1 MFKRRW
7 WRMSID
13 QKVQSFAAIIAVII
27 LVSAGFSMFTMSY
40 SLRDYGQLLD
50 ENRASQ
56 TFMEAMEAEGTAFS
70 DYASTRTESAKENL
84 QQAIQRTERAIDALP
99 FSYELIGQER
109 YARTWNIKNA
119 YQQYAALR
127 DRMLSGELSRTEF
140 LRRLNEYNQ
149 REAYLEQYSR
159 RLLQLTVE
167 AGSRAYT
174 EKLPLF
180 RALPFIFV
188 NFTLIML
195 VIVMQMGNLMKDSI
209 AKPVRELSQEAQR
222 IAESDFS
229 GEDIQVESQDELG
242 GLVTVFN
249 DMKHAMAENIETI
262 QENHR
267 MTELL
272 QQEKLENSEMEKR
285 LNANRLELL
294 KSQINPHFLFNT
306 LNMIGSMANLEDAL
320 TTEKMTQALAQLFR
334 YNLNTQEQIVPIDME
349 LRIAENYMYLQKM
362 RFGSRIR
369 YEVQV
374 PESIEHIRIP
384 SFTMQPLV
392 ENAIVHGLSK
402 KEQGGTVRVT
412 VQQDPETRLL
422 TLTIE
427 DDGLGMEEDRLAAL
441 NARMHQPD
449 ENKTA
454 RIGIG
459 LGNIYRRI
467 RTLYPEGGDL
477 RIDAKKDVG
486 TRIILTIPQEEKM
499 RTVSAAVEER
509 TVSGRHI
516 APGTM
521 EAKKQTS
528 DES

>member
-1 MFKRRW
+1 MFKRQW

-13 QKVQSFAAIIAVII
+13 RKVQSFAAVIVFII
-27 LVSAGFSMFTMSY
+27 LVSAGFAMFTMNY

-50 ENRASQ
+50 ENRACQS
-56 TFMEAMEAEGTAFS
+56 FMKAMEEEGLAFDGYVSAGTETAR
-70 DYASTRTESAKENL
+70 DTLEK
-84 QQAIQRTERAIDALP
+84 AIHRTERAIDALP
-99 FSYELIGQER
+99 FDYEIIGAER
-109 YARTWNIKNA
+109 YARTWNIRNA

-127 DRMLSGELSRTEF
+127 DEMLSDSMNRTSF
-140 LRRLNEYNQ
+140 LKHLNEYNQ
-149 REAYLEQYSR
+149 REDYLEQYSR

-167 AGSRAYT
+167 AGSSAYT

-180 RALPFIFV
+180 RVLPFIFI

-195 VIVMQMGNLMKDSI
+195 VIVVEMGSVMKESI

-222 IAESDFS
+222 IARSDFS
-229 GEDIQVESQDELG
+229 GEDIHVENRDDLGEL
-242 GLVTVFN
+242 VSIFN
-249 DMKHAMAENIETI
+249 DMKHAMEENIQTI

-306 LNMIGSMANLEDAL
+306 LNMIGSMADLEDAP
-320 TTEKMTQALAQLFR
+320 TTEKMTQSLAQLFR
-334 YNLNTQEQIVPIDME
+334 YNLNTREQIVPIEME

-362 RFGSRIR
+362 RFGSRIQ
-369 YEVQV
+369 YQV
-374 PESIEHIRIP
+374 NTPEDVSHIRIP

-402 KEQGGTVRVT
+402 KEQGGTVSVT
-412 VQQDPETRLL
+412 VTEDPTSEIVTLL
-422 TLTIE
+422 IE
-427 DDGLGMEEDRLAAL
+427 DDGLGIAEERLSAL
-441 NARMHQPD
+441 NARMHNPE

-477 RIDAKKDVG
+477 RIDAKEGVG
-486 TRIILTIPQEEKM
+486 TRITLTIPQ
-499 RTVSAAVEER
+499 
-509 TVSGRHI
+509 
-516 APGTM
+516 
-521 EAKKQTS
+521 
-528 DES
+528 

>member
-1 MFKRRW
+1 MFKRQW

-13 QKVQSFAAIIAVII
+13 RKVQSFAAVIVFII
-27 LVSAGFSMFTMSY
+27 LVSAGFAMFTMNY

-50 ENRASQ
+50 ENRACQS
-56 TFMEAMEAEGTAFS
+56 FMKAMEEEGLAFDGYVSAGTETAR
-70 DYASTRTESAKENL
+70 DTLEK
-84 QQAIQRTERAIDALP
+84 AIHRTERAIDALP
-99 FSYELIGQER
+99 FDYEIIGAER
-109 YARTWNIKNA
+109 YTRTWNIRNA
-119 YQQYAALR
+119 YQQYAAFR
-127 DRMLSGELSRTEF
+127 DEMLSDSMNRTGF
-140 LRRLNEYNQ
+140 LKHLNEYNQ
-149 REAYLEQYSR
+149 REDYLEQYSR

-167 AGSRAYT
+167 AGSSAYT

-180 RALPFIFV
+180 RVLPFIFI

-195 VIVMQMGNLMKDSI
+195 VIVVEMGSVMKESI

-222 IAESDFS
+222 IARSDFS
-229 GEDIQVESQDELG
+229 GEDIHVENRDDLGEL
-242 GLVTVFN
+242 VSIFN
-249 DMKHAMAENIETI
+249 DMKHAMEENIQTI

-306 LNMIGSMANLEDAL
+306 LNMIGSMADLEDAP
-320 TTEKMTQALAQLFR
+320 TTEKMTQSLAQLFR
-334 YNLNTQEQIVPIDME
+334 YNLNTREQIVPIDME

-362 RFGSRIR
+362 RFGSRIQ
-369 YEVQV
+369 YQV
-374 PESIEHIRIP
+374 NTPEDVSHIRIP

-402 KEQGGTVRVT
+402 KEQGGTVSVT
-412 VQQDPETRLL
+412 VTEDPTSEIVTLL
-422 TLTIE
+422 IE
-427 DDGLGMEEDRLAAL
+427 DDGLGIAEERLSAL
-441 NARMHQPD
+441 NARMHNPE

-459 LGNIYRRI
+459 LGNIYCRI

-477 RIDAKKDVG
+477 RIDAKEGVG
-486 TRIILTIPQEEKM
+486 TRITLTIPQEREG
-499 RTVSAAVEER
+499 VEPRPALEG
-509 TVSGRHI
+509 V
-516 APGTM
+516 
-521 EAKKQTS
+521 
-528 DES
+528 

>member
-1 MFKRRW
+1 MFKRQW

-13 QKVQSFAAIIAVII
+13 RKVQSFAAVIVFII
-27 LVSAGFSMFTMSY
+27 LVSAGFAMFTMNY

-50 ENRASQ
+50 ENRACQS
-56 TFMEAMEAEGTAFS
+56 FMKAMEEEGLAFDGYVSAGTETAR
-70 DYASTRTESAKENL
+70 DTLEK
-84 QQAIQRTERAIDALP
+84 AIHRTERAIDALP
-99 FSYELIGQER
+99 FDYKIIGAER
-109 YARTWNIKNA
+109 YARTWNIQNA

-127 DRMLSGELSRTEF
+127 DEMLSDSMNRTGF
-140 LRRLNEYNQ
+140 LKRLNEYNQ
-149 REAYLEQYSR
+149 REDYLEQYSR

-167 AGSRAYT
+167 AGSSAYT

-180 RALPFIFV
+180 RVLPFIFI

-195 VIVMQMGNLMKDSI
+195 VIVVEMGSVMKESI

-222 IAESDFS
+222 IARSDFS
-229 GEDIQVESQDELG
+229 GEDIHVENRDDLGEL
-242 GLVTVFN
+242 VSIFN
-249 DMKHAMAENIETI
+249 DMKHAMEENIQTI

-306 LNMIGSMANLEDAL
+306 LNMIGSMADLEDAP
-320 TTEKMTQALAQLFR
+320 TTEKMTQSLAQLFR
-334 YNLNTQEQIVPIDME
+334 YNLNTREQIVPIEME

-362 RFGSRIR
+362 RFGSRIQ
-369 YEVQV
+369 YQV
-374 PESIEHIRIP
+374 NTPEDVSHIRIP

-402 KEQGGTVRVT
+402 KEQGGTVSVT
-412 VQQDPETRLL
+412 VTEDPTSEIVTLL
-422 TLTIE
+422 IE
-427 DDGLGMEEDRLAAL
+427 DDGLGIAEERLSAL
-441 NARMHQPD
+441 NARMHNPE

-477 RIDAKKDVG
+477 NIDAKEGVG
-486 TRIILTIPQEEKM
+486 TRITLTIPQ
-499 RTVSAAVEER
+499 
-509 TVSGRHI
+509 
-516 APGTM
+516 
-521 EAKKQTS
+521 
-528 DES
+528 

>member
-1 MFKRRW
+1 MFKRQW

-13 QKVQSFAAIIAVII
+13 RKVQSFAAVIVFII
-27 LVSAGFSMFTMSY
+27 LVSAGFAMFTMNY

-50 ENRASQ
+50 ENRACQS
-56 TFMEAMEAEGTAFS
+56 FMKAMEEEGLAFDGYVSAGTETAR
-70 DYASTRTESAKENL
+70 DTLEK
-84 QQAIQRTERAIDALP
+84 AIHRTERAIDALP
-99 FSYELIGQER
+99 FDYEIIGAER
-109 YARTWNIKNA
+109 YARTWNIRNA
-119 YQQYAALR
+119 YQQYAAFR
-127 DRMLSGELSRTEF
+127 DEMLSDSMNRTGF
-140 LRRLNEYNQ
+140 LKHLNEYNQ
-149 REAYLEQYSR
+149 REDYLEQYSR

-167 AGSRAYT
+167 AGSSAYT

-180 RALPFIFV
+180 RVLPFIFI

-195 VIVMQMGNLMKDSI
+195 VIVVEMGSVMKESI

-222 IAESDFS
+222 IARSDFS
-229 GEDIQVESQDELG
+229 GEDIHVENRDDLGEL
-242 GLVTVFN
+242 VSIFN
-249 DMKHAMAENIETI
+249 DMKHAMEENIQTI

-306 LNMIGSMANLEDAL
+306 LNMIGSMADLEDAP
-320 TTEKMTQALAQLFR
+320 TTEKMTQSLAQLFR
-334 YNLNTQEQIVPIDME
+334 YNLNTREQIVPIEME

-362 RFGSRIR
+362 RFGSRIQ
-369 YEVQV
+369 YQV
-374 PESIEHIRIP
+374 NTPEDVSHIRIP

-402 KEQGGTVRVT
+402 KEQGGTVSVT
-412 VQQDPETRLL
+412 VTEDPTSEIVTLL
-422 TLTIE
+422 IE
-427 DDGLGMEEDRLAAL
+427 DDGLGIAKERLSAL
-441 NARMHQPD
+441 NARMHNPE

-459 LGNIYRRI
+459 LGNIYCRI

-477 RIDAKKDVG
+477 SIDAKEGVG
-486 TRIILTIPQEEKM
+486 TRITLTIPQ
-499 RTVSAAVEER
+499 
-509 TVSGRHI
+509 
-516 APGTM
+516 
-521 EAKKQTS
+521 
-528 DES
+528 

>member
-1 MFKRRW
+1 MFKRQW

-13 QKVQSFAAIIAVII
+13 RKVQSFAAVIVFII
-27 LVSAGFSMFTMSY
+27 LVSAGFAMFTMNY

-50 ENRASQ
+50 ENRACQS
-56 TFMEAMEAEGTAFS
+56 FMKAMEEEGLAFDGYVSAGTETAR
-70 DYASTRTESAKENL
+70 DTLEK
-84 QQAIQRTERAIDALP
+84 AIHRTERAMDALP
-99 FSYELIGQER
+99 FDYEIIGAER
-109 YARTWNIKNA
+109 YARTWNIRNA
-119 YQQYAALR
+119 YQQYATFR
-127 DRMLSGELSRTEF
+127 DEMLSDSMNRTGF
-140 LRRLNEYNQ
+140 LKHLNEYNQ
-149 REAYLEQYSR
+149 REDYLEQYSR

-167 AGSRAYT
+167 AGSSAYT

-180 RALPFIFV
+180 RVLPFIFI

-195 VIVMQMGNLMKDSI
+195 VIVVEMGSVMKESI

-222 IAESDFS
+222 IARSDFS
-229 GEDIQVESQDELG
+229 GEDIHVENRDDLGEL
-242 GLVTVFN
+242 VSIFN
-249 DMKHAMAENIETI
+249 DMKHAMEENIQTI

-306 LNMIGSMANLEDAL
+306 LNMIGSMADLEDAP
-320 TTEKMTQALAQLFR
+320 TSEKMTQSLAQLFR
-334 YNLNTQEQIVPIDME
+334 YNLNTREQIVPIDME

-362 RFGSRIR
+362 RFGSRIQ
-369 YEVQV
+369 YQV
-374 PESIEHIRIP
+374 NTPEDVSHIRIP

-402 KEQGGTVRVT
+402 KEQGGTVSVT
-412 VQQDPETRLL
+412 VTEDPTSEIVTLL
-422 TLTIE
+422 IE
-427 DDGLGMEEDRLAAL
+427 DDGLGIAEERLSAL
-441 NARMHQPD
+441 NARMHNPE

-477 RIDAKKDVG
+477 RIDAKEGVG
-486 TRIILTIPQEEKM
+486 TRITLTIPQ
-499 RTVSAAVEER
+499 
-509 TVSGRHI
+509 
-516 APGTM
+516 
-521 EAKKQTS
+521 
-528 DES
+528 

>member
-1 MFKRRW
+1 MFKRQW

-13 QKVQSFAAIIAVII
+13 RKVQSFAAVIVFII
-27 LVSAGFSMFTMSY
+27 LVSAGFAMFTMNY

-50 ENRASQ
+50 ENRACQS
-56 TFMEAMEAEGTAFS
+56 FMKAMEEEGLAFDGYVSAGTETAR
-70 DYASTRTESAKENL
+70 DTLEK
-84 QQAIQRTERAIDALP
+84 AIHRTERAIDALP
-99 FSYELIGQER
+99 FDYEIIGAER
-109 YARTWNIKNA
+109 YTRTWNIRNA
-119 YQQYAALR
+119 YQQYAAFR
-127 DRMLSGELSRTEF
+127 DEMLSDSMNRTGF
-140 LRRLNEYNQ
+140 LKHLNEYNQ
-149 REAYLEQYSR
+149 REDYLEQYSR

-167 AGSRAYT
+167 AGSSAYT

-180 RALPFIFV
+180 RVLPFIFI

-195 VIVMQMGNLMKDSI
+195 VIVVEMGSVMKESI

-222 IAESDFS
+222 IARSDFS
-229 GEDIQVESQDELG
+229 GEDIHVENRDDLGEL
-242 GLVTVFN
+242 VSIFN
-249 DMKHAMAENIETI
+249 DMKHAMEENIQTI

-306 LNMIGSMANLEDAL
+306 LNMIGSMADLEDAP
-320 TTEKMTQALAQLFR
+320 TTEKMTQSLAQLFR
-334 YNLNTQEQIVPIDME
+334 YNLNTREQIVPIDME

-362 RFGSRIR
+362 RFGSRIQ
-369 YEVQV
+369 YQV
-374 PESIEHIRIP
+374 NTPEDISHIRIP

-402 KEQGGTVRVT
+402 KEQGGTVSVT
-412 VQQDPETRLL
+412 VTEDPTSEIVTLL
-422 TLTIE
+422 IE
-427 DDGLGMEEDRLAAL
+427 DDGLGIAEERLSAL
-441 NARMHQPD
+441 NARMHNPE

-459 LGNIYRRI
+459 LGNIYCRI

-477 RIDAKKDVG
+477 RIDAKEGVG
-486 TRIILTIPQEEKM
+486 TRITLTIPQEREG
-499 RTVSAAVEER
+499 VEPRPALEG
-509 TVSGRHI
+509 V
-516 APGTM
+516 
-521 EAKKQTS
+521 
-528 DES
+528 

>member
-1 MFKRRW
+1 
-7 WRMSID
+7 MSID
-13 QKVQSFAAIIAVII
+13 RKVQSFAAVIVFII
-27 LVSAGFSMFTMSY
+27 LVSAGFAMFTMNY

-50 ENRASQ
+50 ENRACQS
-56 TFMEAMEAEGTAFS
+56 FMKAMEEEGLAFDGYVSAGTETAR
-70 DYASTRTESAKENL
+70 DTLEK
-84 QQAIQRTERAIDALP
+84 AIHRTERAIDALP
-99 FSYELIGQER
+99 FDYEIIGAER
-109 YARTWNIKNA
+109 YARTWNIRNA
-119 YQQYAALR
+119 YQQYAAFR
-127 DRMLSGELSRTEF
+127 DEMLSDSMNRTGF
-140 LRRLNEYNQ
+140 LKHLNEYNQ
-149 REAYLEQYSR
+149 REDYLEQYSR

-167 AGSRAYT
+167 AGSSAYT

-180 RALPFIFV
+180 RVLPFIFI

-195 VIVMQMGNLMKDSI
+195 VIVVEMGSVMKESI

-222 IAESDFS
+222 IARSDFS
-229 GEDIQVESQDELG
+229 GEDIHVENRDDLGEL
-242 GLVTVFN
+242 VSIFN
-249 DMKHAMAENIETI
+249 DMKHAMEENIQTI

-306 LNMIGSMANLEDAL
+306 LNMIGSMADLEDAP
-320 TTEKMTQALAQLFR
+320 TTEKMTQSLAQLFR
-334 YNLNTQEQIVPIDME
+334 YNLNTREQIVPIEME

-362 RFGSRIR
+362 RFGSRIQ
-369 YEVQV
+369 YQV
-374 PESIEHIRIP
+374 NTPEDVSHIRIP

-402 KEQGGTVRVT
+402 KEQGGTVSVT
-412 VQQDPETRLL
+412 VTEDPTSEIVTLL
-422 TLTIE
+422 IE
-427 DDGLGMEEDRLAAL
+427 DDGLGIAEERLSAL
-441 NARMHQPD
+441 NARMHNPE

-477 RIDAKKDVG
+477 RIDAKEGVG
-486 TRIILTIPQEEKM
+486 TRITLTIPQ
-499 RTVSAAVEER
+499 
-509 TVSGRHI
+509 
-516 APGTM
+516 
-521 EAKKQTS
+521 
-528 DES
+528 

>member
-1 MFKRRW
+1 MFKRQW

-13 QKVQSFAAIIAVII
+13 RKVQSFAAVIVFII
-27 LVSAGFSMFTMSY
+27 LVSAGFAMFTMNY

-50 ENRASQ
+50 ENRACQS
-56 TFMEAMEAEGTAFS
+56 FMKAMEEEGLAFDGYVSAGTETAR
-70 DYASTRTESAKENL
+70 DTLEK
-84 QQAIQRTERAIDALP
+84 AIHRTERAIDALP
-99 FSYELIGQER
+99 FDYEIIGAER
-109 YARTWNIKNA
+109 YARTWNIQNA

-127 DRMLSGELSRTEF
+127 DEMLSDSMNRTVF
-140 LRRLNEYNQ
+140 LKRLNEYNQ
-149 REAYLEQYSR
+149 REDYLEQYSR

-167 AGSRAYT
+167 AGSSAYT

-180 RALPFIFV
+180 RVLPFIFI

-195 VIVMQMGNLMKDSI
+195 VIVVEMGSVMKESI

-222 IAESDFS
+222 IARSDFS
-229 GEDIQVESQDELG
+229 GEDIHVENRDDLGEL
-242 GLVTVFN
+242 VSIFN
-249 DMKHAMAENIETI
+249 DMKHAMEENIQTI

-306 LNMIGSMANLEDAL
+306 LNMIGSMADLEDAP
-320 TTEKMTQALAQLFR
+320 TTEKMTQSLAQLFR
-334 YNLNTQEQIVPIDME
+334 YNLNTREQIVPIDME

-362 RFGSRIR
+362 RFGSRIQ
-369 YEVQV
+369 YQV
-374 PESIEHIRIP
+374 NTPEDVSHIRIP

-402 KEQGGTVRVT
+402 KEQGGTVSVT
-412 VQQDPETRLL
+412 VTEDPTSEIVTLL
-422 TLTIE
+422 IE
-427 DDGLGMEEDRLAAL
+427 DDGLGIAEERLSAL
-441 NARMHQPD
+441 NARMHNPE

-477 RIDAKKDVG
+477 RIDAKEGVG
-486 TRIILTIPQEEKM
+486 TRITLTIPQ
-499 RTVSAAVEER
+499 
-509 TVSGRHI
+509 
-516 APGTM
+516 
-521 EAKKQTS
+521 
-528 DES
+528 

>member
-1 MFKRRW
+1 MFKRQW

-13 QKVQSFAAIIAVII
+13 RKVQSFAAVIVFII
-27 LVSAGFSMFTMSY
+27 LVSAGFAMFTMNY

-50 ENRASQ
+50 ENRACQS
-56 TFMEAMEAEGTAFS
+56 FMKAMEEEGLAFDGYVSAGTETAR
-70 DYASTRTESAKENL
+70 DTLEK
-84 QQAIQRTERAIDALP
+84 AIHRTERAIDALP
-99 FSYELIGQER
+99 FDYEIIGAER
-109 YARTWNIKNA
+109 YARTWNIRNA
-119 YQQYAALR
+119 YQQYAAFR
-127 DRMLSGELSRTEF
+127 DEMLSDSMNRTGF
-140 LRRLNEYNQ
+140 LKRLNEYNQ
-149 REAYLEQYSR
+149 REDYLEQYSR

-167 AGSRAYT
+167 AGSSAYT

-180 RALPFIFV
+180 RVLPFIFI

-195 VIVMQMGNLMKDSI
+195 VIVVEMGSVMKESI

-222 IAESDFS
+222 IARSDFS
-229 GEDIQVESQDELG
+229 GEDIHVENRDDLGEL
-242 GLVTVFN
+242 VSIFN
-249 DMKHAMAENIETI
+249 DMKHAMEENIQTI

-306 LNMIGSMANLEDAL
+306 LNMIGSMADLEDAP
-320 TTEKMTQALAQLFR
+320 TTEKMTQSLAQLFR
-334 YNLNTQEQIVPIDME
+334 YNLNTREQIVPIEME

-362 RFGSRIR
+362 RFGSRIQ
-369 YEVQV
+369 YQV
-374 PESIEHIRIP
+374 NTPEDVSHIRIP

-402 KEQGGTVRVT
+402 KEQGGTVSITVT
-412 VQQDPETRLL
+412 EDPTSEIVTLL
-422 TLTIE
+422 IE
-427 DDGLGMEEDRLAAL
+427 DDGLGIAEERLSAL
-441 NARMHQPD
+441 NARMHNPE

-477 RIDAKKDVG
+477 RIDAKEGVG
-486 TRIILTIPQEEKM
+486 TRITLTIPQ
-499 RTVSAAVEER
+499 
-509 TVSGRHI
+509 
-516 APGTM
+516 
-521 EAKKQTS
+521 
-528 DES
+528 

>member
-1 MFKRRW
+1 MFKRQW

-13 QKVQSFAAIIAVII
+13 RKVQSFAAVIVFII
-27 LVSAGFSMFTMSY
+27 LVSAGFAMFTMNY

-50 ENRASQ
+50 ENRACQS
-56 TFMEAMEAEGTAFS
+56 FMKAMEEEGLAFDGYVSAGTETAR
-70 DYASTRTESAKENL
+70 DTLEK
-84 QQAIQRTERAIDALP
+84 AIHRTERAIDALP
-99 FSYELIGQER
+99 FDYEIIGAER
-109 YARTWNIKNA
+109 YARTWNIRNA
-119 YQQYAALR
+119 YRQYAAFR
-127 DRMLSGELSRTEF
+127 DEMLSDSMNRTGF
-140 LRRLNEYNQ
+140 LKHLNEYNQ
-149 REAYLEQYSR
+149 REDYLEQYSR

-167 AGSRAYT
+167 AGSSAYT

-180 RALPFIFV
+180 RVLPFIFI

-195 VIVMQMGNLMKDSI
+195 VIVVEMGSVMKESI

-222 IAESDFS
+222 IARSDFS
-229 GEDIQVESQDELG
+229 GEDIHVENRDDLGEL
-242 GLVTVFN
+242 VSIFN
-249 DMKHAMAENIETI
+249 DMKHAMEENIKTI

-306 LNMIGSMANLEDAL
+306 LNMIGSMADLEDAP
-320 TTEKMTQALAQLFR
+320 TTEKMTQSLAQLFR
-334 YNLNTQEQIVPIDME
+334 YNLNTREQIVPIEME

-362 RFGSRIR
+362 RFGSRIQ
-369 YEVQV
+369 YQV
-374 PESIEHIRIP
+374 NTPEDVSHIRIP

-402 KEQGGTVRVT
+402 KEQGGTVSVT
-412 VQQDPETRLL
+412 VTEDPTSEIVTLL
-422 TLTIE
+422 IE
-427 DDGLGMEEDRLAAL
+427 DDGLGIAEERLSAL
-441 NARMHQPD
+441 NARMHNPE

-459 LGNIYRRI
+459 LGNTYRRI

-477 RIDAKKDVG
+477 RIDAKEGVG
-486 TRIILTIPQEEKM
+486 TRITLTIPQ
-499 RTVSAAVEER
+499 
-509 TVSGRHI
+509 
-516 APGTM
+516 
-521 EAKKQTS
+521 
-528 DES
+528 

>member
-1 MFKRRW
+1 MFKRQW

-13 QKVQSFAAIIAVII
+13 RKVQSFAAVIVFII
-27 LVSAGFSMFTMSY
+27 LVSAGFAMFTMNY

-50 ENRASQ
+50 ENRACQS
-56 TFMEAMEAEGTAFS
+56 FMKAMEEEGLAFDGYVSAGTETAR
-70 DYASTRTESAKENL
+70 DTLEK
-84 QQAIQRTERAIDALP
+84 AIHRTERAMDALP
-99 FSYELIGQER
+99 FDYEIIGAER
-109 YARTWNIKNA
+109 YARTWNIRNA
-119 YQQYAALR
+119 YQQYAAFR
-127 DRMLSGELSRTEF
+127 DEMLSDSMNRTGF
-140 LRRLNEYNQ
+140 LKHLNEYNQ
-149 REAYLEQYSR
+149 REDYLEQYSR

-167 AGSRAYT
+167 AGSSAYT

-180 RALPFIFV
+180 RVLPFIFI

-195 VIVMQMGNLMKDSI
+195 VIVVEMGNVMKESI
-209 AKPVRELSQEAQR
+209 AKPVRELSQEAQC
-222 IAESDFS
+222 IARSDFS
-229 GEDIQVESQDELG
+229 GEDIRVENQDELG
-242 GLVTVFN
+242 ELVSIFN
-249 DMKHAMAENIETI
+249 DMKHAMEENIQTI

-306 LNMIGSMANLEDAL
+306 LNMIGSMADLEDAP
-320 TTEKMTQALAQLFR
+320 TTEKMTQSLAQLFR
-334 YNLNTQEQIVPIDME
+334 YNLNTREQIVPIDME

-362 RFGSRIR
+362 RFGSRIQ
-369 YEVQV
+369 YQV
-374 PESIEHIRIP
+374 NTPEDVSHIRIP

-402 KEQGGTVRVT
+402 KEQGGTVSVT
-412 VQQDPETRLL
+412 VTEDPTSEIVTLL
-422 TLTIE
+422 IE
-427 DDGLGMEEDRLAAL
+427 DDGLGIAEERLSAL
-441 NARMHQPD
+441 NARMHNPE

-477 RIDAKKDVG
+477 RIDAKEGVG
-486 TRIILTIPQEEKM
+486 TRITLTIPQ
-499 RTVSAAVEER
+499 
-509 TVSGRHI
+509 
-516 APGTM
+516 
-521 EAKKQTS
+521 
-528 DES
+528 

>member
-1 MFKRRW
+1 MFKRQW

-13 QKVQSFAAIIAVII
+13 RKVQSFAAVIVFII
-27 LVSAGFSMFTMSY
+27 LVSAGFAMFTMNY

-50 ENRASQ
+50 ENRACQS
-56 TFMEAMEAEGTAFS
+56 FMKAMEEEGLAFDGYVSAGTETAR
-70 DYASTRTESAKENL
+70 DTLEK
-84 QQAIQRTERAIDALP
+84 AIHRTERAMDALP
-99 FSYELIGQER
+99 FDYEIIGAER
-109 YARTWNIKNA
+109 YARTWNIRNA
-119 YQQYAALR
+119 YQQYAAFR
-127 DRMLSGELSRTEF
+127 DEMLSDSMNRTGF
-140 LRRLNEYNQ
+140 LKHLNEYNQ
-149 REAYLEQYSR
+149 REDYLEQYSR

-167 AGSRAYT
+167 AGSSAYT

-180 RALPFIFV
+180 RVLPFIFI

-195 VIVMQMGNLMKDSI
+195 VIVVEMGSVMKESI

-222 IAESDFS
+222 IARSDFS
-229 GEDIQVESQDELG
+229 GEDIHVENRDDLGEL
-242 GLVTVFN
+242 VSIFN
-249 DMKHAMAENIETI
+249 DMKHAMEENIQTI

-306 LNMIGSMANLEDAL
+306 LNMIGSMADLEDAP
-320 TTEKMTQALAQLFR
+320 TTEKMTQSLAQLFR
-334 YNLNTQEQIVPIDME
+334 YNLNTREQIVPIDME

-362 RFGSRIR
+362 RFGSRIQ
-369 YEVQV
+369 YQV
-374 PESIEHIRIP
+374 NTPEDVSHIRIP

-402 KEQGGTVRVT
+402 KEQGGTVSVT
-412 VQQDPETRLL
+412 VTEDPTSEIVTLL
-422 TLTIE
+422 IE
-427 DDGLGMEEDRLAAL
+427 DDGLGIAEERLSAL
-441 NARMHQPD
+441 NARMHNPE

-459 LGNIYRRI
+459 LGNIYCRI

-477 RIDAKKDVG
+477 RIDAKEGVG
-486 TRIILTIPQEEKM
+486 TRITLTIPQ
-499 RTVSAAVEER
+499 
-509 TVSGRHI
+509 
-516 APGTM
+516 
-521 EAKKQTS
+521 
-528 DES
+528 

>member
-1 MFKRRW
+1 MFKRQW

-13 QKVQSFAAIIAVII
+13 RKVQSFAAVIVFII
-27 LVSAGFSMFTMSY
+27 LVSAGFAMFTMNY

-50 ENRASQ
+50 ENRACQ
-56 TFMEAMEAEGTAFS
+56 FFMKAMEEEGLAFDGYVSAGTETAR
-70 DYASTRTESAKENL
+70 DTLEK
-84 QQAIQRTERAIDALP
+84 AIHRTERAIDALP
-99 FSYELIGQER
+99 FDYEIIGAER
-109 YARTWNIKNA
+109 YARTWNIRNA
-119 YQQYAALR
+119 YQQYAAFR
-127 DRMLSGELSRTEF
+127 DEMLSDSMNRTGF
-140 LRRLNEYNQ
+140 LKHLNEYNQ
-149 REAYLEQYSR
+149 REDYLEQYSR

-167 AGSRAYT
+167 AGSSAYT

-180 RALPFIFV
+180 RVLPFIFI

-195 VIVMQMGNLMKDSI
+195 VIVVEMGSVMKESI

-222 IAESDFS
+222 IARSDFS
-229 GEDIQVESQDELG
+229 GEDIHVENRDDLGEL
-242 GLVTVFN
+242 VSIFN
-249 DMKHAMAENIETI
+249 DMKHAMEENIQTI

-306 LNMIGSMANLEDAL
+306 LNMIGSMADLEDAP
-320 TTEKMTQALAQLFR
+320 TTEKMTQSLAQLFR
-334 YNLNTQEQIVPIDME
+334 YNLNTREQIVPIDME

-362 RFGSRIR
+362 RFGSRIQ
-369 YEVQV
+369 YQV
-374 PESIEHIRIP
+374 NTPEDVSHIRIP

-402 KEQGGTVRVT
+402 KEQGGTVSVT
-412 VQQDPETRLL
+412 VTEDPTSEIVTLL
-422 TLTIE
+422 IE
-427 DDGLGMEEDRLAAL
+427 DDGLGIAEERLSAL
-441 NARMHQPD
+441 NARMHNPE

-459 LGNIYRRI
+459 LGNIYCRI

-477 RIDAKKDVG
+477 RIDAKEGVG
-486 TRIILTIPQEEKM
+486 TRITLTIPQ
-499 RTVSAAVEER
+499 
-509 TVSGRHI
+509 
-516 APGTM
+516 
-521 EAKKQTS
+521 
-528 DES
+528 

>member
-1 MFKRRW
+1 MFKRQW

-13 QKVQSFAAIIAVII
+13 RKVQSFAAVIVFII
-27 LVSAGFSMFTMSY
+27 LVSAGFAMFTMNY

-50 ENRASQ
+50 ENRACQS
-56 TFMEAMEAEGTAFS
+56 FMKAMEEEGLAFDGYVSAGTETAR
-70 DYASTRTESAKENL
+70 DTLEK
-84 QQAIQRTERAIDALP
+84 AIHRTERAIDALP
-99 FSYELIGQER
+99 FDYEIIGAER
-109 YARTWNIKNA
+109 YARTWNIRNA
-119 YQQYAALR
+119 YQQYAAFR
-127 DRMLSGELSRTEF
+127 DEMLSDSMNRTGF
-140 LRRLNEYNQ
+140 LKRLNEYNQ
-149 REAYLEQYSR
+149 REDYLEQYSR

-167 AGSRAYT
+167 AGSSAYT

-180 RALPFIFV
+180 RVLPFIFI

-195 VIVMQMGNLMKDSI
+195 VIVVEMGSVMKESI

-222 IAESDFS
+222 IARSDFS
-229 GEDIQVESQDELG
+229 GEDIHVENRDDLGEL
-242 GLVTVFN
+242 VSIFN
-249 DMKHAMAENIETI
+249 DMKHAMEENIQTI

-306 LNMIGSMANLEDAL
+306 LNMIGSMADLEDAP
-320 TTEKMTQALAQLFR
+320 TTEKMTQSLAQLFR
-334 YNLNTQEQIVPIDME
+334 YNLNTREQIVPIEME

-362 RFGSRIR
+362 RFGSRIQ
-369 YEVQV
+369 YQV
-374 PESIEHIRIP
+374 NTPEDVSHIRIP

-402 KEQGGTVRVT
+402 KEQGGTVSVT
-412 VQQDPETRLL
+412 VTEDPTSEIVTLL
-422 TLTIE
+422 IE
-427 DDGLGMEEDRLAAL
+427 DDGLGIAEERLSAL
-441 NARMHQPD
+441 NARMHNPE

-477 RIDAKKDVG
+477 SIDAKEGVG
-486 TRIILTIPQEEKM
+486 TRITLTIPQ
-499 RTVSAAVEER
+499 
-509 TVSGRHI
+509 
-516 APGTM
+516 
-521 EAKKQTS
+521 
-528 DES
+528 

>member
-1 MFKRRW
+1 MFKRQW

-13 QKVQSFAAIIAVII
+13 RKVQSFAAVIVFII
-27 LVSAGFSMFTMSY
+27 LVSAGFAMFTMNY

-50 ENRASQ
+50 ENRACQS
-56 TFMEAMEAEGTAFS
+56 FMKAMEEEGLAFDGYVSAGTETAR
-70 DYASTRTESAKENL
+70 DTLEK
-84 QQAIQRTERAIDALP
+84 AIHRTERAIDALP
-99 FSYELIGQER
+99 FDYEIIGAER
-109 YARTWNIKNA
+109 YARTWNIRNA
-119 YQQYAALR
+119 YQQYAAFR
-127 DRMLSGELSRTEF
+127 DEMLSDSMNRTGF
-140 LRRLNEYNQ
+140 LKHLNEYNQ
-149 REAYLEQYSR
+149 REDYLEQYSR

-167 AGSRAYT
+167 AGSSAYT

-180 RALPFIFV
+180 RVLPFIFI

-195 VIVMQMGNLMKDSI
+195 VIVVEMGSVMKESI

-222 IAESDFS
+222 IARSDFS
-229 GEDIQVESQDELG
+229 GEDIHVENRDDLGEL
-242 GLVTVFN
+242 VSIFN
-249 DMKHAMAENIETI
+249 DMKHAMEENIQTI

-306 LNMIGSMANLEDAL
+306 LNMIGSMADLEDAP
-320 TTEKMTQALAQLFR
+320 TTEKMTQSLAQLFR
-334 YNLNTQEQIVPIDME
+334 YNLNTREQIVPIDME

-362 RFGSRIR
+362 RFGSRIQ
-369 YEVQV
+369 YQV
-374 PESIEHIRIP
+374 NTPEDISHIRIP

-402 KEQGGTVRVT
+402 KEQGGTVSVT
-412 VQQDPETRLL
+412 VTEDPTSEIVTLL
-422 TLTIE
+422 IE
-427 DDGLGMEEDRLAAL
+427 DDGLGIAEERLSAL
-441 NARMHQPD
+441 NARMHNPE

-459 LGNIYRRI
+459 LGNIYCRI

-477 RIDAKKDVG
+477 RIDAKEGVG
-486 TRIILTIPQEEKM
+486 TRITLTIPQEREG
-499 RTVSAAVEER
+499 VEPRPALEG
-509 TVSGRHI
+509 V
-516 APGTM
+516 
-521 EAKKQTS
+521 
-528 DES
+528 

>member
-1 MFKRRW
+1 MFKRQW

-13 QKVQSFAAIIAVII
+13 RKVQSFAAVIVFII
-27 LVSAGFSMFTMSY
+27 LVSAGFAMFTMNY

-50 ENRASQ
+50 ENRACQS
-56 TFMEAMEAEGTAFS
+56 FMKAMEEEGLAFDGYVSAGTETAR
-70 DYASTRTESAKENL
+70 DTLEK
-84 QQAIQRTERAIDALP
+84 AIHRTERAIDALP
-99 FSYELIGQER
+99 FDYEIIGAER
-109 YARTWNIKNA
+109 YARTWNIRNA
-119 YQQYAALR
+119 YQQYAAFR
-127 DRMLSGELSRTEF
+127 DEMLSDSMNRTGF
-140 LRRLNEYNQ
+140 LKHLNEYNQ
-149 REAYLEQYSR
+149 REDYLEQYSR

-167 AGSRAYT
+167 AGSSAYT

-180 RALPFIFV
+180 RVLPFIFI

-195 VIVMQMGNLMKDSI
+195 VIVVEMGSVMKESI

-222 IAESDFS
+222 IARSDFS
-229 GEDIQVESQDELG
+229 GEDIHVENRDDLGEL
-242 GLVTVFN
+242 VSIFN
-249 DMKHAMAENIETI
+249 DMKHAMEENIQTI

-306 LNMIGSMANLEDAL
+306 LNMIGSMADLEGAP
-320 TTEKMTQALAQLFR
+320 TTEKMTQSLAQLFR
-334 YNLNTQEQIVPIDME
+334 YNLNTREQIVPIEME

-362 RFGSRIR
+362 RFGSR
-369 YEVQV
+369 VQYQV
-374 PESIEHIRIP
+374 NTPEDVSHIRIP

-402 KEQGGTVRVT
+402 KEQGGTVSVT
-412 VQQDPETRLL
+412 VTEDPASEIVTLL
-422 TLTIE
+422 IE
-427 DDGLGMEEDRLAAL
+427 DDGLGIAEERLSAL
-441 NARMHQPD
+441 NARMHNPE

-477 RIDAKKDVG
+477 RIDAEEGVG
-486 TRIILTIPQEEKM
+486 TRITLTIPQ
-499 RTVSAAVEER
+499 
-509 TVSGRHI
+509 
-516 APGTM
+516 
-521 EAKKQTS
+521 
-528 DES
+528 

>member
-1 MFKRRW
+1 MFKRQW

-13 QKVQSFAAIIAVII
+13 RKVQSFAAVIVFII
-27 LVSAGFSMFTMSY
+27 LVSAGFAMFTMNY

-50 ENRASQ
+50 ENRACQS
-56 TFMEAMEAEGTAFS
+56 FMKAMEEEGLAFDGYVSAGTETAR
-70 DYASTRTESAKENL
+70 DTLEK
-84 QQAIQRTERAIDALP
+84 AIHRTERAIDALP
-99 FSYELIGQER
+99 FDYEIIGAER
-109 YARTWNIKNA
+109 YARTWNIRNA

-127 DRMLSGELSRTEF
+127 DEMLSDSMNRTSF
-140 LRRLNEYNQ
+140 LKHLNEYNQ
-149 REAYLEQYSR
+149 REDYLEQYSR

-167 AGSRAYT
+167 AGSSAYT

-180 RALPFIFV
+180 RVLPFIFI

-195 VIVMQMGNLMKDSI
+195 VIVVEMGSVMKESI

-222 IAESDFS
+222 IARSDFS
-229 GEDIQVESQDELG
+229 GEDIHVENRDDLGEL
-242 GLVTVFN
+242 VSIFN
-249 DMKHAMAENIETI
+249 DMKHAMEENIQTI

-306 LNMIGSMANLEDAL
+306 LNMIGSMADLEDAP
-320 TTEKMTQALAQLFR
+320 TTEKMTQSLAQLFR
-334 YNLNTQEQIVPIDME
+334 YNLNTREQIVPIDME

-362 RFGSRIR
+362 RFGSRIQ
-369 YEVQV
+369 YQV
-374 PESIEHIRIP
+374 NTPEDVSHIRIP

-402 KEQGGTVRVT
+402 KEQGGTVSVT
-412 VQQDPETRLL
+412 VTEDPTTEIVTLL
-422 TLTIE
+422 IE
-427 DDGLGMEEDRLAAL
+427 DDGLGISEERLSAL
-441 NARMHQPD
+441 NARMHNPE

-477 RIDAKKDVG
+477 SIDAKEGVG
-486 TRIILTIPQEEKM
+486 TRITLTIPQ
-499 RTVSAAVEER
+499 
-509 TVSGRHI
+509 
-516 APGTM
+516 
-521 EAKKQTS
+521 
-528 DES
+528 

>member
-1 MFKRRW
+1 MFKRQW

-13 QKVQSFAAIIAVII
+13 RKVQSFAAVIVFII
-27 LVSAGFSMFTMSY
+27 LVSAGFAMFTMNY

-50 ENRASQ
+50 ENRACQS
-56 TFMEAMEAEGTAFS
+56 FMKAMEEEGLAFDGYVSAGTETAR
-70 DYASTRTESAKENL
+70 DTLEK
-84 QQAIQRTERAIDALP
+84 AIHRTERAIDALP
-99 FSYELIGQER
+99 FDYEIIGAER
-109 YARTWNIKNA
+109 YARTWNIRNA
-119 YQQYAALR
+119 YQQYAAFR
-127 DRMLSGELSRTEF
+127 DEMLSDSMNRTGF
-140 LRRLNEYNQ
+140 LKHLNEYNQ
-149 REAYLEQYSR
+149 REDYLEQYSR

-167 AGSRAYT
+167 AGSSAYT

-180 RALPFIFV
+180 RVLPFIFI

-195 VIVMQMGNLMKDSI
+195 VIVVEMGSVMKESI

-222 IAESDFS
+222 IARSDFS
-229 GEDIQVESQDELG
+229 GEDIHVENRDDLGEL
-242 GLVTVFN
+242 VSIFN
-249 DMKHAMAENIETI
+249 DMKHAMEENIQTI

-306 LNMIGSMANLEDAL
+306 LNMIGSMADLEDAP
-320 TTEKMTQALAQLFR
+320 TTEKMTQSLAQLFR
-334 YNLNTQEQIVPIDME
+334 YNLNTREQIVPIDME

-362 RFGSRIR
+362 RFGSRIQ
-369 YEVQV
+369 YQV
-374 PESIEHIRIP
+374 NTPEDVSHIRIP

-402 KEQGGTVRVT
+402 KEQGGTVSVT
-412 VQQDPETRLL
+412 VTEDPTTEIVTLL
-422 TLTIE
+422 IE
-427 DDGLGMEEDRLAAL
+427 DDGLGISEERLSAL
-441 NARMHQPD
+441 NARMHNPE

-477 RIDAKKDVG
+477 SIDAKEGVG
-486 TRIILTIPQEEKM
+486 TRITLTIPQ
-499 RTVSAAVEER
+499 
-509 TVSGRHI
+509 
-516 APGTM
+516 
-521 EAKKQTS
+521 
-528 DES
+528 

>member
-1 MFKRRW
+1 MFKRQW

-13 QKVQSFAAIIAVII
+13 RKVQSFAAVIVFII
-27 LVSAGFSMFTMSY
+27 LVSAGFAMFTMNY

-50 ENRASQ
+50 ENRACQS
-56 TFMEAMEAEGTAFS
+56 FMKAMEEEGLAFDGYVSAGTETAR
-70 DYASTRTESAKENL
+70 DTLEK
-84 QQAIQRTERAIDALP
+84 AIHRTERAIDALP
-99 FSYELIGQER
+99 FDYEIIGAER
-109 YARTWNIKNA
+109 YARTWNIQNA

-127 DRMLSGELSRTEF
+127 DEMLSDSMNRTGF
-140 LRRLNEYNQ
+140 LKRLNEYNQ
-149 REAYLEQYSR
+149 REDYLEQYSR

-167 AGSRAYT
+167 AGSSAYT

-180 RALPFIFV
+180 RVLPFIFI

-195 VIVMQMGNLMKDSI
+195 VIVVEMGSVMKESI

-222 IAESDFS
+222 IARSDFS
-229 GEDIQVESQDELG
+229 GEDIHVENRDDLGEL
-242 GLVTVFN
+242 VSIFN
-249 DMKHAMAENIETI
+249 DMKHAMEENIQTI

-306 LNMIGSMANLEDAL
+306 LNMIGSMADLEDAP
-320 TTEKMTQALAQLFR
+320 TTEKMTQSLAQLFR
-334 YNLNTQEQIVPIDME
+334 YNLNTREQIVPIEME

-362 RFGSRIR
+362 RFGSRIQ
-369 YEVQV
+369 YQV
-374 PESIEHIRIP
+374 NTPEDVSHIRIP

-402 KEQGGTVRVT
+402 KEQGGTVSVT
-412 VQQDPETRLL
+412 VTENPTSEIVTLL
-422 TLTIE
+422 IE
-427 DDGLGMEEDRLAAL
+427 DDGLGIAEERLSAL
-441 NARMHQPD
+441 NARMHNPE

-477 RIDAKKDVG
+477 RIDAKEGVG
-486 TRIILTIPQEEKM
+486 TRITLTIPQ
-499 RTVSAAVEER
+499 
-509 TVSGRHI
+509 
-516 APGTM
+516 
-521 EAKKQTS
+521 
-528 DES
+528 

>member
-1 MFKRRW
+1 MFKRQW

-13 QKVQSFAAIIAVII
+13 RKVQSFAAVIVFII
-27 LVSAGFSMFTMSY
+27 LVSAGFAMFTMSY

-50 ENRASQ
+50 ENRACQS
-56 TFMEAMEAEGTAFS
+56 FMKAMEDEGHAFAG
-70 DYASTRTESAKENL
+70 YASAGTETARDTLEK
-84 QQAIQRTERAIDALP
+84 AIHRTERSIDVLP
-99 FSYELIGQER
+99 FNYEVIGAER

-119 YQQYAALR
+119 YHQYATFR
-127 DRMLSGELSRTEF
+127 DEMLSDSRNRTDF
-140 LRRLNEYNQ
+140 LKQLNEYNQ
-149 REAYLEQYSR
+149 REDYLEQYSR

-167 AGSRAYT
+167 AGSSAYT

-180 RALPFIFV
+180 RVLPFIFI

-195 VIVMQMGNLMKDSI
+195 VIVVEMGNMMKESI

-222 IAESDFS
+222 IARSDFS
-229 GEDIQVESQDELG
+229 GEDIHVENRDDLGEL
-242 GLVTVFN
+242 VSIFN
-249 DMKHAMAENIETI
+249 DMKHAMEENLQTI

-306 LNMIGSMANLEDAL
+306 LNMIGSKADLEDAP
-320 TTEKMTQALAQLFR
+320 TTERMTQSLAQLFR
-334 YNLNTQEQIVPIDME
+334 YNLNTREQIVPIEME

-362 RFGSRIR
+362 RFGSRIQ
-369 YEVQV
+369 YQV
-374 PESIEHIRIP
+374 NAPEDISQIRIP

-402 KEQGGTVRVT
+402 KEQGGTVSVT
-412 VQQDPETRLL
+412 VTENPTTQIVTLL
-422 TLTIE
+422 IE
-427 DDGLGMEEDRLAAL
+427 DDGLGIAEERLSAL
-441 NARMHQPD
+441 NARIHNPE

-467 RTLYPEGGDL
+467 RTLYPEHGDL
-477 RIDAKKDVG
+477 SIDAKEGVG
-486 TRIILTIPQEEKM
+486 TRIVLTIPQ
-499 RTVSAAVEER
+499 
-509 TVSGRHI
+509 
-516 APGTM
+516 
-521 EAKKQTS
+521 
-528 DES
+528 

>member
-1 MFKRRW
+1 MFKRQW

-13 QKVQSFAAIIAVII
+13 RKVQSFAAVIVFII
-27 LVSAGFSMFTMSY
+27 LVSAGFAMFTMNY

-50 ENRASQ
+50 ENRACQS
-56 TFMEAMEAEGTAFS
+56 FMKAMEEEGLAFDGYVSAGTETAR
-70 DYASTRTESAKENL
+70 DTLEK
-84 QQAIQRTERAIDALP
+84 AIHRTERAIDALP
-99 FSYELIGQER
+99 FDYEIIGAER
-109 YARTWNIKNA
+109 YARTWNIRNA
-119 YQQYAALR
+119 YQQYAAFR
-127 DRMLSGELSRTEF
+127 DEMLSDSMNRTGF
-140 LRRLNEYNQ
+140 LKHLNEYNQ
-149 REAYLEQYSR
+149 REDYLEQYSR

-167 AGSRAYT
+167 AGSSAYT

-180 RALPFIFV
+180 RVLPFIFI

-195 VIVMQMGNLMKDSI
+195 VIVVEMGSVMKESI

-222 IAESDFS
+222 IARSDFS
-229 GEDIQVESQDELG
+229 GEDIHVENRDDLGEL
-242 GLVTVFN
+242 VSIFN
-249 DMKHAMAENIETI
+249 DMKHAMEENIQTI

-285 LNANRLELL
+285 LNVNRLELL

-306 LNMIGSMANLEDAL
+306 LNMIGSMADLEDAP
-320 TTEKMTQALAQLFR
+320 TTEKMTQSLAQLFR
-334 YNLNTQEQIVPIDME
+334 YNLNTREQIVPIEME

-362 RFGSRIR
+362 RFGSRIQ
-369 YEVQV
+369 YQV
-374 PESIEHIRIP
+374 NTPEDVSHIRIP

-402 KEQGGTVRVT
+402 KEQGGTVSVT
-412 VQQDPETRLL
+412 VTEDPTSEIVTLL
-422 TLTIE
+422 IE
-427 DDGLGMEEDRLAAL
+427 DDGLGIAEERLSAL
-441 NARMHQPD
+441 NARMHNPE

-477 RIDAKKDVG
+477 RIDAKEGVG
-486 TRIILTIPQEEKM
+486 TCITLTIPQ
-499 RTVSAAVEER
+499 
-509 TVSGRHI
+509 
-516 APGTM
+516 
-521 EAKKQTS
+521 
-528 DES
+528 

>member
-1 MFKRRW
+1 MFKRQW

-13 QKVQSFAAIIAVII
+13 RKVQSFAAVIVFII
-27 LVSAGFSMFTMSY
+27 LVSAGFAMFTMNY

-50 ENRASQ
+50 ENRACQS
-56 TFMEAMEAEGTAFS
+56 FMKAMEEEGLAFDGYVSAGTETAR
-70 DYASTRTESAKENL
+70 DTLEK
-84 QQAIQRTERAIDALP
+84 AIHRTERAIDALP
-99 FSYELIGQER
+99 FDYEIIGAER
-109 YARTWNIKNA
+109 YARTWNIRNA
-119 YQQYAALR
+119 YRQYAAFR
-127 DRMLSGELSRTEF
+127 DEMLSDSMNRTGF
-140 LRRLNEYNQ
+140 LKHLNEYNQ
-149 REAYLEQYSR
+149 REDYLEQYSR

-167 AGSRAYT
+167 AGSSAYT

-180 RALPFIFV
+180 RVLPFIFI

-195 VIVMQMGNLMKDSI
+195 VIVVEMGSVMKESI

-222 IAESDFS
+222 IARSDFS
-229 GEDIQVESQDELG
+229 GEDIHVENRDDLGEL
-242 GLVTVFN
+242 VSIFN
-249 DMKHAMAENIETI
+249 DMKHAMEENIQTI

-306 LNMIGSMANLEDAL
+306 LNMIGSMADLEDAP
-320 TTEKMTQALAQLFR
+320 TTEKMTQSLAQLFR
-334 YNLNTQEQIVPIDME
+334 YNLNTREQIVPIEME

-362 RFGSRIR
+362 RFGSRIQ
-369 YEVQV
+369 YQV
-374 PESIEHIRIP
+374 NTPEDVSHIRIP

-402 KEQGGTVRVT
+402 KEEGGTVSVT
-412 VQQDPETRLL
+412 VTEDPTSEIVTLL
-422 TLTIE
+422 IE
-427 DDGLGMEEDRLAAL
+427 DDGLGIAEERLSAL
-441 NARMHQPD
+441 NARMHNPE

-459 LGNIYRRI
+459 LGNIYCRI

-477 RIDAKKDVG
+477 RIDAKEGVG
-486 TRIILTIPQEEKM
+486 TRITLTIPQ
-499 RTVSAAVEER
+499 
-509 TVSGRHI
+509 
-516 APGTM
+516 
-521 EAKKQTS
+521 
-528 DES
+528 

>member
-1 MFKRRW
+1 MFKRQW

-13 QKVQSFAAIIAVII
+13 RKVQSFAAVIVFII
-27 LVSAGFSMFTMSY
+27 LVSAGFAMFTMNY

-50 ENRASQ
+50 ENRACQS
-56 TFMEAMEAEGTAFS
+56 FMKAMEEEGLAFDGYVSAGTETAR
-70 DYASTRTESAKENL
+70 DTLEK
-84 QQAIQRTERAIDALP
+84 AIHRTERAIDALP
-99 FSYELIGQER
+99 FDYEIIGAER
-109 YARTWNIKNA
+109 YARTWNIRNA
-119 YQQYAALR
+119 YQQYAAFR
-127 DRMLSGELSRTEF
+127 DEMLSDSMNRTGF
-140 LRRLNEYNQ
+140 LKHLNEYNQ
-149 REAYLEQYSR
+149 REDYLEQYSR

-167 AGSRAYT
+167 AGSSAYT

-180 RALPFIFV
+180 RVLPFIFI

-195 VIVMQMGNLMKDSI
+195 VIVVEMGNVMKESI

-222 IAESDFS
+222 IARSDFS
-229 GEDIQVESQDELG
+229 GEDIHVENRDDLGEL
-242 GLVTVFN
+242 VSIFN
-249 DMKHAMAENIETI
+249 AMKHAMEENIQTI

-306 LNMIGSMANLEDAL
+306 LNMIGSMADLEDAP
-320 TTEKMTQALAQLFR
+320 TTEKMTQSLAQLFR
-334 YNLNTQEQIVPIDME
+334 YNLNTREQIVPIEME

-362 RFGSRIR
+362 RFGSRIQ
-369 YEVQV
+369 YQV
-374 PESIEHIRIP
+374 NTPEDVSHIRIP

-402 KEQGGTVRVT
+402 KEQGGTVSVT
-412 VQQDPETRLL
+412 VTEDPTSEIVTLL
-422 TLTIE
+422 IE
-427 DDGLGMEEDRLAAL
+427 DDGLGIAEERLSAL
-441 NARMHQPD
+441 NARMHNPE

-477 RIDAKKDVG
+477 RIDAKEGVG
-486 TRIILTIPQEEKM
+486 TRITLTIPQ
-499 RTVSAAVEER
+499 
-509 TVSGRHI
+509 
-516 APGTM
+516 
-521 EAKKQTS
+521 
-528 DES
+528 

>member
-1 MFKRRW
+1 MFKRQW

-13 QKVQSFAAIIAVII
+13 RKVQSFAAVIVFII
-27 LVSAGFSMFTMSY
+27 LVSAGFAMFTMSY

-50 ENRASQ
+50 ENRACQS
-56 TFMEAMEAEGTAFS
+56 FMKAMEDEGQAFAGYVS
-70 DYASTRTESAKENL
+70 AGTEMARDTLEK
-84 QQAIQRTERAIDALP
+84 AIHRTERSIDALP
-99 FSYELIGQER
+99 FNYEAIGAER

-119 YQQYAALR
+119 YQQYAAFR
-127 DRMLSGELSRTEF
+127 DEMLSGSMSRTGF
-140 LRRLNEYNQ
+140 LKHLNEYNQ
-149 REAYLEQYSR
+149 REDYLEQYSR

-167 AGSRAYT
+167 AGSSAYT

-180 RALPFIFV
+180 RVLPFIFI

-195 VIVMQMGNLMKDSI
+195 VIVVEMGNVMKESI

-222 IAESDFS
+222 IARSDFS
-229 GEDIQVESQDELG
+229 GEDIRVENQDELG
-242 GLVTVFN
+242 ELVSIFN
-249 DMKHAMAENIETI
+249 DMKHAMEENIQTI

-306 LNMIGSMANLEDAL
+306 LNMIGSMADLEDAP
-320 TTEKMTQALAQLFR
+320 TTEKMTQSLAQLFR
-334 YNLNTQEQIVPIDME
+334 YNLNTREQIVPIEME

-362 RFGSRIR
+362 RFGSRIQ
-369 YEVQV
+369 YQV
-374 PESIEHIRIP
+374 IAPEDISRIRIP

-402 KEQGGTVRVT
+402 KEQGGTVAVT
-412 VQQDPETRLL
+412 VSEDPATQIVTLL
-422 TLTIE
+422 IE
-427 DDGLGMEEDRLAAL
+427 DDGLGIAEERLSAL
-441 NARMHQPD
+441 NARIHNPE

-477 RIDAKKDVG
+477 SIDAKEGVG
-486 TRIILTIPQEEKM
+486 TRITLTIPQD
-499 RTVSAAVEER
+499 RALNGV
-509 TVSGRHI
+509 
-516 APGTM
+516 
-521 EAKKQTS
+521 
-528 DES
+528 

>member
-1 MFKRRW
+1 MFKRQW

-13 QKVQSFAAIIAVII
+13 RKVQSFAAVIVFII
-27 LVSAGFSMFTMSY
+27 LVSAGFAMFTMNY

-50 ENRASQ
+50 ENRACQS
-56 TFMEAMEAEGTAFS
+56 FMKAMEEEGLAFDGYVSAGTETAR
-70 DYASTRTESAKENL
+70 DTLEK
-84 QQAIQRTERAIDALP
+84 AIHRTERAIDALP
-99 FSYELIGQER
+99 FDYEIIGAER
-109 YARTWNIKNA
+109 YARTWNIRNA
-119 YQQYAALR
+119 YQQYAAFR
-127 DRMLSGELSRTEF
+127 DEMLSDSMNRTGF
-140 LRRLNEYNQ
+140 LKHLNEYNQ
-149 REAYLEQYSR
+149 REDYLEQYSR

-167 AGSRAYT
+167 AGSSAYT

-180 RALPFIFV
+180 RVLPFIFI

-195 VIVMQMGNLMKDSI
+195 VIVVEMGNVMKESI

-222 IAESDFS
+222 IARSDFS
-229 GEDIQVESQDELG
+229 GEDIHVENRDDLGEL
-242 GLVTVFN
+242 VSIFN
-249 DMKHAMAENIETI
+249 AMKHAMEENIQTI

-306 LNMIGSMANLEDAL
+306 LNMIGSMADLEDAP
-320 TTEKMTQALAQLFR
+320 TTEKMTQSLAQLFR
-334 YNLNTQEQIVPIDME
+334 YNLNTREQIVPIDME

-362 RFGSRIR
+362 RFGSRIQ
-369 YEVQV
+369 YQV
-374 PESIEHIRIP
+374 NTPEDVSHIRIP

-402 KEQGGTVRVT
+402 KEQGGTVSVT
-412 VQQDPETRLL
+412 VTEDPTSEIVTLL
-422 TLTIE
+422 IE
-427 DDGLGMEEDRLAAL
+427 DDGLGIAEERLSAL
-441 NARMHQPD
+441 NARMHNPE

-477 RIDAKKDVG
+477 RIDAKEGVG
-486 TRIILTIPQEEKM
+486 TRITLTIPQ
-499 RTVSAAVEER
+499 
-509 TVSGRHI
+509 
-516 APGTM
+516 
-521 EAKKQTS
+521 
-528 DES
+528 

>member
-1 MFKRRW
+1 MFKRQW

-13 QKVQSFAAIIAVII
+13 RKVQSFAAVIVFII
-27 LVSAGFSMFTMSY
+27 LVSAGFAMFTMNY

-50 ENRASQ
+50 ENRACQS
-56 TFMEAMEAEGTAFS
+56 FMKAMEEEGLAFDGYVSAGTETAR
-70 DYASTRTESAKENL
+70 DTLEK
-84 QQAIQRTERAIDALP
+84 AIHRTERAIDALP
-99 FSYELIGQER
+99 FDYEIIGAER
-109 YARTWNIKNA
+109 YTRTWNIRNA
-119 YQQYAALR
+119 YQQYAAFR
-127 DRMLSGELSRTEF
+127 DEMLSDSMNRTGF
-140 LRRLNEYNQ
+140 LKHLNEYNQ
-149 REAYLEQYSR
+149 REDYLEQYSR

-167 AGSRAYT
+167 AGSSAYT

-180 RALPFIFV
+180 RVLPFIFI

-195 VIVMQMGNLMKDSI
+195 VIVVEMGSVMKESI

-222 IAESDFS
+222 IARSDFS
-229 GEDIQVESQDELG
+229 GEDIHVENRDDLGEL
-242 GLVTVFN
+242 VSIFN
-249 DMKHAMAENIETI
+249 DMKHAMEENIQTI

-306 LNMIGSMANLEDAL
+306 LNMIGSMADLEDAP
-320 TTEKMTQALAQLFR
+320 TTEKMTQSLAQLFR
-334 YNLNTQEQIVPIDME
+334 YNLNTREQIVPIDME

-362 RFGSRIR
+362 RFGSRIQ
-369 YEVQV
+369 YQV
-374 PESIEHIRIP
+374 NTPEDISHIRIP

-402 KEQGGTVRVT
+402 KEQGGTVSVT
-412 VQQDPETRLL
+412 VTEDPTSEIVTLL
-422 TLTIE
+422 IE
-427 DDGLGMEEDRLAAL
+427 DDGLGIAEERLSAL
-441 NARMHQPD
+441 NARMHNPE

-459 LGNIYRRI
+459 LGNIYCRI

-477 RIDAKKDVG
+477 SIDAKEGVG
-486 TRIILTIPQEEKM
+486 TRITLTIPQEREG
-499 RTVSAAVEER
+499 VEPRPALEG
-509 TVSGRHI
+509 V
-516 APGTM
+516 
-521 EAKKQTS
+521 
-528 DES
+528 

>member
-1 MFKRRW
+1 MFKRQW

-13 QKVQSFAAIIAVII
+13 RKVQSFAAVIVFII
-27 LVSAGFSMFTMSY
+27 LVSAGFAMFTMNY

-50 ENRASQ
+50 ENRACQS
-56 TFMEAMEAEGTAFS
+56 FMKAMEEEGLAFDGYVSAGTETAR
-70 DYASTRTESAKENL
+70 DTLEK
-84 QQAIQRTERAIDALP
+84 AIHRTERAIDALP
-99 FSYELIGQER
+99 FDYKIIGAER
-109 YARTWNIKNA
+109 YARTWNIQNA

-127 DRMLSGELSRTEF
+127 DEMLSDSMNRTGF
-140 LRRLNEYNQ
+140 LKRLNEYNQ
-149 REAYLEQYSR
+149 REDYLEQYSR

-167 AGSRAYT
+167 AGSSAYT

-180 RALPFIFV
+180 RVLPFIFI

-195 VIVMQMGNLMKDSI
+195 VIVVEMGSVLKESI

-222 IAESDFS
+222 IARSDFS
-229 GEDIQVESQDELG
+229 GEDIHVENRDDLGEL
-242 GLVTVFN
+242 VSIFN
-249 DMKHAMAENIETI
+249 DMKHAMEENIQTI

-306 LNMIGSMANLEDAL
+306 LNMIGSMADLEDAP
-320 TTEKMTQALAQLFR
+320 TTEKMTQSLAQLFR
-334 YNLNTQEQIVPIDME
+334 YNLNTREQIVPIEME

-362 RFGSRIR
+362 RFGSRIQ
-369 YEVQV
+369 YQV
-374 PESIEHIRIP
+374 NTPEDVSHIRIP

-402 KEQGGTVRVT
+402 KEQGGTVSVT
-412 VQQDPETRLL
+412 VTEDPTSEIVTLL
-422 TLTIE
+422 IE
-427 DDGLGMEEDRLAAL
+427 DDGLGIAEERLSAL
-441 NARMHQPD
+441 NARMHNPE

-477 RIDAKKDVG
+477 NIDAKEGVG
-486 TRIILTIPQEEKM
+486 TRITLTIPQ
-499 RTVSAAVEER
+499 
-509 TVSGRHI
+509 
-516 APGTM
+516 
-521 EAKKQTS
+521 
-528 DES
+528 

>member
-1 MFKRRW
+1 MFKRQW

-13 QKVQSFAAIIAVII
+13 RKVQSFAAVIVFII
-27 LVSAGFSMFTMSY
+27 LVSAGFAMFTMSY

-50 ENRASQ
+50 ENRACQS
-56 TFMEAMEAEGTAFS
+56 FMEAMEDEGNAFAGYVSAGTETAR
-70 DYASTRTESAKENL
+70 DTLEK
-84 QQAIQRTERAIDALP
+84 AIHRTERSIDALP
-99 FSYELIGQER
+99 FNYDTIGAER

-119 YQQYAALR
+119 YQQYAAFR
-127 DRMLSGELSRTEF
+127 DEMLVGSMNRTGF
-140 LRRLNEYNQ
+140 LKHLNEYNQ

-167 AGSRAYT
+167 AGSTAYT

-180 RALPFIFV
+180 RVLPFIFI

-195 VIVMQMGNLMKDSI
+195 VIVVEMGNVMKESI

-222 IAESDFS
+222 IARSDFS
-229 GEDIQVESQDELG
+229 GEDICVENRDDLGEL
-242 GLVTVFN
+242 VSIFN
-249 DMKHAMAENIETI
+249 DMKHAMEENIQTI

-306 LNMIGSMANLEDAL
+306 LNMIGSMADLEDAP
-320 TTEKMTQALAQLFR
+320 TTEKMTQSLAQLFR
-334 YNLNTQEQIVPIDME
+334 YNLNTREQIVPIEME
-349 LRIAENYMYLQKM
+349 LRIAESYMYLQKM
-362 RFGSRIR
+362 RFGSRIQ
-369 YEVQV
+369 YQV
-374 PESIEHIRIP
+374 IAPEDISRIRIP

-402 KEQGGTVRVT
+402 KEQGGTVSVT
-412 VQQDPETRLL
+412 V
-422 TLTIE
+422 IE
-427 DDGLGMEEDRLAAL
+427 DPTTELVTLRIKDDGMGIAEERLSAL
-441 NARMHQPD
+441 NARMHNPE

-477 RIDAKKDVG
+477 SIDAKEGAG
-486 TRIILTIPQEEKM
+486 TCITLTIPQNRALNGVCPHKL
-499 RTVSAAVEER
+499 RL
-509 TVSGRHI
+509 
-516 APGTM
+516 
-521 EAKKQTS
+521 
-528 DES
+528 

>member
-1 MFKRRW
+1 MFKRQW

-13 QKVQSFAAIIAVII
+13 RKVQSFAAVIVFII
-27 LVSAGFSMFTMSY
+27 LVSAGFAMFTMNY

-50 ENRASQ
+50 ENRACQS
-56 TFMEAMEAEGTAFS
+56 FMKAMEEEGFAFDS
-70 DYASTRTESAKENL
+70 YVSASTETARDTLDK
-84 QQAIQRTERAIDALP
+84 AIHRTERAIDALP
-99 FSYELIGQER
+99 FDYEIIGAER
-109 YARTWNIKNA
+109 YARTWNIRNA
-119 YQQYAALR
+119 YQQYAAFR
-127 DRMLSGELSRTEF
+127 DEMLSDSMNRTGF
-140 LRRLNEYNQ
+140 LKRLNEYNQ
-149 REAYLEQYSR
+149 REDYLEQYSR

-167 AGSRAYT
+167 AGSSAYT

-180 RALPFIFV
+180 RVLPFIFI

-195 VIVMQMGNLMKDSI
+195 GIVVEMGSVMKESI

-222 IAESDFS
+222 IARSDFS
-229 GEDIQVESQDELG
+229 GEDIHVENRDDLGEL
-242 GLVTVFN
+242 VSIFN
-249 DMKHAMAENIETI
+249 DMKHAMEENIQTI

-306 LNMIGSMANLEDAL
+306 LNMIGSMADLEDAP
-320 TTEKMTQALAQLFR
+320 TTEKMTQSLAQLFR
-334 YNLNTQEQIVPIDME
+334 YNLNTREQIVPIDME

-362 RFGSRIR
+362 RFGSRIQ
-369 YEVQV
+369 YQV
-374 PESIEHIRIP
+374 NTPEDVSHIRIP

-402 KEQGGTVRVT
+402 KEQGGTVSVT
-412 VQQDPETRLL
+412 VTEDPTSEIVTLL
-422 TLTIE
+422 IE
-427 DDGLGMEEDRLAAL
+427 DDGLGIAEERLSAL
-441 NARMHQPD
+441 NARMHNPE

-477 RIDAKKDVG
+477 RIDAKEGVG
-486 TRIILTIPQEEKM
+486 TRITLTIPQEREG
-499 RTVSAAVEER
+499 VEPRPALEG
-509 TVSGRHI
+509 V
-516 APGTM
+516 
-521 EAKKQTS
+521 
-528 DES
+528 

>member
-1 MFKRRW
+1 MFKRQW

-13 QKVQSFAAIIAVII
+13 RKVQSFAAVIVFII
-27 LVSAGFSMFTMSY
+27 LVSAGFAMFTMNY

-50 ENRASQ
+50 ENRACQS
-56 TFMEAMEAEGTAFS
+56 FMKAMEEEGLAFDGYVSAGTETAR
-70 DYASTRTESAKENL
+70 DTLEK
-84 QQAIQRTERAIDALP
+84 AIHRTERAIDALP
-99 FSYELIGQER
+99 FDYEIIGAER
-109 YARTWNIKNA
+109 YARTWNIRNA
-119 YQQYAALR
+119 YRQYAAFR
-127 DRMLSGELSRTEF
+127 DEMLSDSMNRTGF
-140 LRRLNEYNQ
+140 LKHLNEYNQ
-149 REAYLEQYSR
+149 REDYLEQYSR

-167 AGSRAYT
+167 AGSSAYT

-180 RALPFIFV
+180 RVLPFIFI

-195 VIVMQMGNLMKDSI
+195 VIVVEMGSVMKESI

-222 IAESDFS
+222 IARSDFS
-229 GEDIQVESQDELG
+229 GEDIHVENRDDLGEL
-242 GLVTVFN
+242 VSIFN
-249 DMKHAMAENIETI
+249 DMKHAMEENIQTI

-306 LNMIGSMANLEDAL
+306 LNMIGSMADLEDAP
-320 TTEKMTQALAQLFR
+320 TTEKMTQSLAQLFR
-334 YNLNTQEQIVPIDME
+334 YNLNTREQIVPIEME

-362 RFGSRIR
+362 RFGSRIQ
-369 YEVQV
+369 YQV
-374 PESIEHIRIP
+374 NTPEDVSHIRIP

-402 KEQGGTVRVT
+402 KEQGGTVSVT
-412 VQQDPETRLL
+412 VTEDPTTQIVTLL
-422 TLTIE
+422 IE
-427 DDGLGMEEDRLAAL
+427 DDGLGIAEERLSAL
-441 NARMHQPD
+441 NARMHNPE

-459 LGNIYRRI
+459 LGNIYCRI

-477 RIDAKKDVG
+477 RIDAKEGVG
-486 TRIILTIPQEEKM
+486 TRITLTIPQEREG
-499 RTVSAAVEER
+499 VEPRPALEG
-509 TVSGRHI
+509 V
-516 APGTM
+516 
-521 EAKKQTS
+521 
-528 DES
+528 

>member
-1 MFKRRW
+1 MFKRQW

-13 QKVQSFAAIIAVII
+13 RKVQSFAAVIVFII
-27 LVSAGFSMFTMSY
+27 LVSAGFAMFTMNY

-50 ENRASQ
+50 ENRACQS
-56 TFMEAMEAEGTAFS
+56 FMKAMEEEGLAFDGYVSAGTETAR
-70 DYASTRTESAKENL
+70 DTLEK
-84 QQAIQRTERAIDALP
+84 AIHRTERAIDALP
-99 FSYELIGQER
+99 FDYEIIGAER
-109 YARTWNIKNA
+109 YARTWNIRNA
-119 YQQYAALR
+119 YQQYAAFR
-127 DRMLSGELSRTEF
+127 DEMLSDSMNRTGF
-140 LRRLNEYNQ
+140 LKHLNEYNQ
-149 REAYLEQYSR
+149 REDYLEQYSR

-167 AGSRAYT
+167 AGSSAYT

-180 RALPFIFV
+180 RVLPFIFI

-195 VIVMQMGNLMKDSI
+195 VIVVEMGSVMKESI

-222 IAESDFS
+222 IARSDFS
-229 GEDIQVESQDELG
+229 GEDIHVENRDDLGEL
-242 GLVTVFN
+242 VSIFN
-249 DMKHAMAENIETI
+249 DMKHAMEENIQTI

-306 LNMIGSMANLEDAL
+306 LNMIGSMADLEDAP
-320 TTEKMTQALAQLFR
+320 TTEKMTQSLAQLFR
-334 YNLNTQEQIVPIDME
+334 YNLNTREQIVPIDME

-362 RFGSRIR
+362 RFGSRIQ
-369 YEVQV
+369 YQV
-374 PESIEHIRIP
+374 NTPEDISHIRIP

-402 KEQGGTVRVT
+402 KEQGGTVSVT
-412 VQQDPETRLL
+412 VTEDPTSEIVTLL
-422 TLTIE
+422 IE
-427 DDGLGMEEDRLAAL
+427 DDGLGIAEERLSAL
-441 NARMHQPD
+441 NARMHNPE

-459 LGNIYRRI
+459 LGNIYCRI

-477 RIDAKKDVG
+477 SIDAKEGVG
-486 TRIILTIPQEEKM
+486 TRITLTIPQEREG
-499 RTVSAAVEER
+499 VEPRPALEG
-509 TVSGRHI
+509 V
-516 APGTM
+516 
-521 EAKKQTS
+521 
-528 DES
+528 